1 MITLYLFITILITII
16 IRVRIVIKRN
26 KAYLITKEKEAENI
40 KENAKDSLLRAIGD
54 KKIKCADIKVFLKS
68 DGEEMEIYSF
78 FLPINY
84 TDKDLISFY
93 EELELCKYNLS
104 SKFDASYVW
113 LNDGKMFK
121 CVLLGTK
128 KELWIYEPTKEI
140 PEFLN
145 TYKEIENKIAR
156 LRNNR
161 INK

>member
-1 MITLYLFITILITII
+1 MITLYIFLAAIIITI

-26 KAYLITKEKEAENI
+26 KAYIIAKEAKNA
-40 KENAKDSLLRAIGD
+40 KENVKDSLIRAIGD

-78 FLPINY
+78 SLPINY
-84 TDKDLISFY
+84 TDKDLIRFY
-93 EELELCKYNLS
+93 EDLELCKYNLS

-113 LNDGKMFK
+113 LNDGKMLK
-121 CVLLGTK
+121 CVLRGTK

-145 TYKEIENKIAR
+145 TYKEIENKKAR
-156 LRNNR
+156 LRNNK
-161 INK
+161 NQ

>member
-1 MITLYLFITILITII
+1 MITLYIFIAVIIIIII

-26 KAYLITKEKEAENI
+26 KAYLISKEAENT

-54 KKIKCADIKVFLKS
+54 KKIKCAYIKVFLKS

-84 TDKDLISFY
+84 TDKDLVSFY
-93 EELELCKYNLS
+93 EELESCKYNLS
-104 SKFDASYVW
+104 SKFDTSYVW
-113 LNDGKMFK
+113 LEDGKM
-121 CVLLGTK
+121 LERHLSGTK

-140 PEFLN
+140 PEVLN